1 MTINTTTIEASLQ
14 SVLDATSSSTTTK
27 DMLLLSKTI
36 EAYNAA
42 TAATAAS
49 EAASFSQDYILA
61 ENMAAN
67 SVAVINSLGKV
78 EAVSGTVAVA
88 ESLYE
93 NTSYVMSGNNASTR
107 GHIEADP
114 LNNNRFAVVQ
124 VSASGSWVTVATL
137 SGTTITWGTPLLLK
151 SGSFNNG
158 TPRVSW
164 DPHTASGRLVV
175 QTTLYTG
182 GVVTIYL
189 SIVTVSGTTCTKES
203 EKGEFSG
210 AWNFGDLHWVPSI
223 ADRIVFTARD
233 ATLLYMSN
241 VSATHQ
247 ITFNSSVNFG
257 CVTNN
262 PGLMQFFPDDGTK
275 AVLFYGS
282 SGGSAVRIATF
293 SSSAITLGT
302 QQVIT
307 GAQTSGTQTRH
318 SAIAFP
324 HNDSSKVVFAS
335 EGILTYAEYTA
346 VAATRSGDTF
356 TFGPPILI
364 DTGGDDGSA
373 DALITFNPDDSTNAL
388 ISTNVSASTSKLQ
401 VLKLAGTTLTKQLA
415 TVIDTDGHSYL
426 SNIGNTGNFVMFK
439 PSTGSAQISSYGV
452 AGTTNVTAG
461 KVAGLLTAVGTTGQT
476 KKVQFAG
483 RLDGFTGLTIG
494 AEYYAQPTG
503 GISTSSTGAVLIGFA
518 ASATTIQ
525 IK

>member
-42 TAATAAS
+42 TAAS

-78 EAVSGTVAVA
+78 EAVSGTAAVTA
-88 ESLYE
+88 SLYE
-93 NTSYVMSGNNASTR
+93 NTSYVMSGNNASVR
-107 GHIEADP
+107 GFMEADP

-124 VSASGSWVTVATL
+124 VSGSGSWVTVATL

-151 SGSFNNG
+151 SGGFNHG

-182 GVVTIYL
+182 GVATIYL

-203 EKGEFSG
+203 EKAEFSG
-210 AWNFGDLHWVPSI
+210 AWNYGDVHWLPSI

-233 ATLLYMSN
+233 SATLYMSN

-247 ITFNSSVNFG
+247 ITYNSHVLYG
-257 CVTNN
+257 GVTNY
-262 PGLMQFFPDDGTK
+262 PALMEFFPDDGTK
-275 AVLFYGS
+275 AVLMFGS
-282 SGGSAVRIATF
+282 PNGAAVRIATF
-293 SSSAITLGT
+293 SSSAITLGAL
-302 QQVIT
+302 QVIT
-307 GAQTSGTQTRH
+307 GAQTNGTQTRH
-318 SAIAFP
+318 SAIALP

-335 EGILTYAEYTA
+335 EGIISYDQYSA

-356 TFGPPILI
+356 TFGLPILV
-364 DTGGDDGSA
+364 TTGGGDDSSA
-373 DALITFNPDDSTNAL
+373 DSLIAFNPDDSTNVL
-388 ISTNVSASTSKLQ
+388 VSTNVGAGTSKLQ
-401 VLKLAGTTLTKQLA
+401 VLKLTGTTLAAQLA

-426 SNIGNTGNFVMFK
+426 SNLGNTGKFVMFK
-439 PSTGSAQISSYGV
+439 PSTGSAHISSYGV

>member
-1 MTINTTTIEASLQ
+1 MSPASWPYAFVVYASDPVQ
-14 SVLDATSSSTTTK
+14 SVVAT
-27 DMLLLSKTI
+27 
-36 EAYNAA
+36 
-42 TAATAAS
+42 S

-78 EAVSGTVAVA
+78 EAVSGTAAVTA
-88 ESLYE
+88 SLYE
-93 NTSYVMSGNNASTR
+93 NTSYAMSGNNTSTK
-107 GHIEADP
+107 GHMEADP
-114 LNNNRFAVVQ
+114 LNNNRFAVIQ
-124 VSASGSWVTVATL
+124 ASGSGVWVTVATI

-151 SGSFNNG
+151 SGDMDNL
-158 TPRVSW
+158 TCRLSW

-175 QTTLYTG
+175 GYSLHSGG
-182 GVVTIYL
+182 GVYNKYL
-189 SIVTVSGTTCTKES
+189 SIVTVSGTTCTEVSQKVEL
-203 EKGEFSG
+203 SG
-210 AWNFGDLHWVPSI
+210 QQQGDLHWLPSI
-223 ADRIVFTARD
+223 SDRIVFTAKD
-233 ATLLYMSN
+233 SATLYMSN

-247 ITFNSSVNFG
+247 ITSNSSVSHG
-257 CVTNN
+257 GVTNYAA
-262 PGLMQFFPDDGTK
+262 LMEFFPDDGTK
-275 AVLFYGS
+275 AVLMFGS
-282 SGGSAVRIATF
+282 SNGAAVRTVTF
-293 SSSAITLGT
+293 SSSAITLGAL
-302 QQVIT
+302 QVIT
-307 GAQTSGTQTRH
+307 GAQTNGAQTRH

-335 EGILTYAEYTA
+335 EGIISYDQYSA

-356 TFGPPILI
+356 TFGIPILV
-364 DTGGDDGSA
+364 TTGGGDDGSA
-373 DALITFNPDDSTNAL
+373 DSLIAFNPDDSTNVL
-388 ISTNVSASTSKLQ
+388 VSTNVNASTSKLQ
-401 VLKLAGTTLTKQLA
+401 VLKLTGTTLAAQLVNA
-415 TVIDTDGHSYL
+415 IDTDGHSYL
-426 SNIGNTGNFVMFK
+426 SNLGNTGKFVMFK
-439 PSTGSAQISSYGV
+439 PSTGSAHISSYGV

>member
-42 TAATAAS
+42 TAAS

-78 EAVSGTVAVA
+78 EAVSGTAAVTA
-88 ESLYE
+88 SLYE
-93 NTSYVMSGNNASTR
+93 NTSYVMSGNNASVR
-107 GHIEADP
+107 GHIDADP

-124 VSASGSWVTVATL
+124 VSGSGSWVTVATL

-151 SGSFNNG
+151 SGGFNNG

-175 QTTLYTG
+175 QTTLYAG
-182 GVVTIYL
+182 GSPTIYL

-203 EKGEFSG
+203 EKVESAG
-210 AWNFGDLHWVPSI
+210 AWNFGDVHWLPSI

-233 ATLLYMSN
+233 SKRLQMSN

-247 ITFNSSVNFG
+247 ITFNSHVFYD
-257 CVTNN
+257 CLDQN
-262 PGLMQFFPDDGTK
+262 PGVMQFFPDDGTK
-275 AVLFYGS
+275 AVLLYGS
-282 SGGSAVRIATF
+282 SGGVAVRIATF
-293 SSSAITLGT
+293 SSSAITLGAL
-302 QQVIT
+302 QVIT
-307 GAQTSGTQTRH
+307 GAQANGTQTRH

-335 EGILTYAEYTA
+335 EGIISYNQYTA

-356 TFGPPILI
+356 TFGALLLI
-364 DTGGDDGSA
+364 DIGGDDSA
-373 DALITFNPDDSTNAL
+373 ADSLITFNPDDSTNVL
-388 ISTNVSASTSKLQ
+388 VSTNENATASKLQ
-401 VLKLAGTTLTKQLA
+401 VLTLAGTTLTKQGN
-415 TVIDTDGHSYL
+415 IISTDGHGYT
-426 SNIGNTGNFVMFK
+426 SNLGNSGKFVMWRY
-439 PSTGSAQISSYGV
+439 STGSAHISSYGV